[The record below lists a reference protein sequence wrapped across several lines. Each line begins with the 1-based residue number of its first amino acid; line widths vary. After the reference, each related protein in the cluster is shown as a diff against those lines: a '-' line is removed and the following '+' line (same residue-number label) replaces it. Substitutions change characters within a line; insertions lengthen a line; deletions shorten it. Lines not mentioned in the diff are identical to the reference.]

1 MFHVFMISCFDLH
14 SDFLLFF
21 SFWVVVVCLDVPD
34 AALQSSKVYV
44 SALQSCI
51 RQTRE
56 KEGQDMENGDK
67 HSRLGINKIK
77 INQMV

>member
-21 SFWVVVVCLDVPD
+21 LFGWWWCVWMSQML
-34 AALQSSKVYV
+34 LSSKVYV

-51 RQTRE
+51 SQTRE

-67 HSRLGINKIK
+67 HSRLE
-77 INQMV
+77 